1 MSRERITSTS
11 LTAGVTYAYRG
22 TLFDNYGRDMSQ
34 GLWLRGGGEGGGYNV
49 LTPQRVHPNQPQ
61 YNQCMLKISI
71 ICNKFFFASHAVNC
85 N

>member
-1 MSRERITSTS
+1 MHIEALYSITM
-11 LTAGVTYAYRG
+11 VVICPRV
-22 TLFDNYGRDMSQ
+22 YGC
-34 GLWLRGGGEGGGYNV
+34 GGGEGGGGYNV